1 LRAGKGGILM
11 EDLTK
16 DVAYNNRIVA
26 YFFLAAIVA
35 LTILGVVYLSM
46 EPLQYDYAAI
56 AKEVVR

>member
-1 LRAGKGGILM
+1 M